1 MFDRPI
7 GQNQGIAFRWRRHMY
22 LHAAELAIREASWR
36 FDNDMPCGEADTAK
50 YLAAEAAF
58 FAADR
63 AMQTHGG
70 FGYAREYHVERY
82 WREAR
87 LMKIAPV
94 SQEMICNYISAGPR
108 PAEVVLIV
116 SYRSC

>member
-1 MFDRPI
+1 MR
-7 GQNQGIAFRWRRHMY
+7 

-36 FDNDMPCGEADTAK
+36 YDQGLPCGEDANTAK

-70 FGYAREYHVERY
+70 FGYAKEYDVERY

-94 SQEMICNYISAGPR
+94 TQEMVCNYIAKH
-108 PAEVVLIV
+108 VLGLPK
-116 SYRSC
+116 SY